1 MKIILI
7 DGSSL
12 LVSSFYA
19 TAPKEIARA
28 TTEEEREPYYQYLLQ
43 TSTGIYT
50 NAVFSMTR
58 SLLSLIQ
65 FVEPDYVAVAFDE
78 SRETT
83 FRRKM
88 FPDYKAQRK
97 PSPLPLSQ
105 QFALMEEML
114 NMMNIPV
121 LKHPEFEADD
131 LIASMAAKYEEEY
144 PDADIYLLTKDH
156 DYYQL
161 VTDKTNVWMMQSSLD
176 KVDALYE
183 KYCLDANKA
192 ICPGNCFEFDYVLV
206 KEETGVYPEQIPDLK
221 GILGDVSD
229 NFKGIP
235 GVGEK
240 IAPVLIEKYGT
251 VENLVNEVLKDTS
264 PEGIET
270 TKNLWKTWGLKRPPV
285 TKIIEGYEQG
295 IFCKQLAT
303 MKKDCPVPELCEISL
318 WLDEQSMQEELNK
331 LEIKSLDEI

>member
-1 MKIILI
+1 M
-7 DGSSL
+7 
-12 LVSSFYA
+12 
-19 TAPKEIARA
+19 
-28 TTEEEREPYYQYLLQ
+28 
-43 TSTGIYT
+43 
-50 NAVFSMTR
+50 
-58 SLLSLIQ
+58 
-65 FVEPDYVAVAFDE
+65 
-78 SRETT
+78 
-83 FRRKM
+83 
-88 FPDYKAQRK
+88 
-97 PSPLPLSQ
+97 
-105 QFALMEEML
+105 
-114 NMMNIPV
+114 
-121 LKHPEFEADD
+121 
-131 LIASMAAKYEEEY
+131 
-144 PDADIYLLTKDH
+144 
-156 DYYQL
+156 
-161 VTDKTNVWMMQSSLD
+161 
-176 KVDALYE
+176 
-183 KYCLDANKA
+183 
-192 ICPGNCFEFDYVLV
+192 
-206 KEETGVYPEQIPDLK
+206 
-221 GILGDVSD
+221 GDVSD